1 MDVKTFIAAP
11 ESGLTSLGI
20 SILDT
25 RGRELLT
32 LAEQLTELKSC
43 LKEAKKNKA
52 EVARQFKTLEQSSDQ
67 REPLIAAMQLVSA
80 DIKDIEEK
88 LKKT

>member
-43 LKEAKKNKA
+43 LKEAKKKQGRGCA
-52 EVARQFKTLEQSSDQ
+52 SVQDTGAIIRSARTFDC
-67 REPLIAAMQLVSA
+67 RYAVGIC
-80 DIKDIEEK
+80 
-88 LKKT
+88 